1 MSISEVGASAAS
13 FQVTQPVSK
22 SVKAAPEISSQIG
35 AVGEGAS
42 SVNVS
47 STTCDS
53 QTSQETV
60 TGTRVLE
67 VMQKMHTDP
76 GYKPTLQ
83 EQKAIENI
91 KKINEELVG
100 ANRELQISIHDET
113 KRIIAKVV
121 DTDTKEVIKEIPSE
135 KLLDM
140 FYCMMEYSGLLVDEK
155 R

>member
-1 MSISEVGASAAS
+1 MSIGEVNAGVASTPIVQS
-13 FQVTQPVSK
+13 KTK
-22 SVKAAPEISSQIG
+22 SVISETDISG
-35 AVGEGAS
+35 
-42 SVNVS
+42 S
-47 STTCDS
+47 STVGLENKSMTQHADE
-53 QTSQETV
+53 SQEALASHTV
-60 TGTRVLE
+60 LSA
-67 VMQKMHTDP
+67 MQRMYTDP
-76 GYKPTLQ
+76 TYKPTLQ
-83 EQKAIENI
+83 EEKAIENI

-100 ANRELQISIHDET
+100 ANRELQISIHDDT

>member
-1 MSISEVGASAAS
+1 MSISEVGVNLNSMPATQVAVKPVKTVSEVSGEVGDMSGTLSAL
-13 FQVTQPVSK
+13 QNTQ
-22 SVKAAPEISSQIG
+22 SSQNIQ
-35 AVGEGAS
+35 S
-42 SVNVS
+42 SQ
-47 STTCDS
+47 STLS
-53 QTSQETV
+53 
-60 TGTRVLE
+60 GNGVLE

-76 GYKPTLQ
+76 TYKPSLQ

-91 KKINEELVG
+91 KKINEELIG
-100 ANRELQISIHDET
+100 ANRELQISIHDDT

-121 DTDTKEVIKEIPSE
+121 DTETKEVVKEIPSE